1 MPQYT
6 EEQVKARKEL
16 SEKQYQAGFNV
27 IKENKAMSCSEIR
40 FLPNVSNGVRRYLY
54 LIQGL
59 ACIIDRTTLE
69 LESQEVVD
77 LLPIIC
83 GFMAAQDMKY
93 AHIWMGYVRNVIY
106 PEFKTYV
113 EFSKERPEQN
123 LGVIFSLTQNEAF
136 FAWDHADEYVYQ
148 CQLKRR
154 VFETISDDIL
164 DEINRLIKAAN
175 DLTGFNADNASSDGE
190 ICRRFLNDSDCRV
203 LKIDHHVL
211 SLYVNDVL
219 KAVGADALRKYSL

>member
-1 MPQYT
+1 MPKYT
-6 EEQVKARKEL
+6 KKQIEARTEL
-16 SEKQYQAGFNV
+16 SKKQYQAGFNV
-27 IKENKAMSCSEIR
+27 IKENKAMSCSEIH
-40 FLPNVSNGVRRYLY
+40 FLPSISDEAYRYLH

-59 ACIIDRTTLE
+59 TGIIDLTTLE
-69 LESQEVVD
+69 LETQEAVD
-77 LLPIIC
+77 LLPAIC

-123 LGVIFSLTQNEAF
+123 LGAIVSLTPNEARL
-136 FAWDHADEYVYQ
+136 AWALANEYVYR

-154 VFETISDDIL
+154 VFEAVEDDIL
-164 DEINRLIKAAN
+164 DEINRLTKAAN
-175 DLTGFNADNASSDGE
+175 DLTNFNADNASSDGE

-203 LKIDHHVL
+203 LKLEHGVL

-219 KAVGADALRKYSL
+219 KAVGADALRKYSF